1 MIAKTLALVVR
12 ALRVDVRDVRSHLFR
27 GALAAIILWFL
38 TTVTAASWMASA
50 PGLQLFRSVVWLNY
64 WFITVAGASY
74 FASAITEEKEE
85 RSLSLLKMADIGPV
99 SILLGKWIPRL
110 IGAILLVLVQIPFT
124 SLAVTLGGVLWQQIA
139 AAYVALLAHLFFV
152 GNLGLLASVLF
163 SRTSYATSAMV
174 VLLIGWH
181 IGPFILGETAAGLP
195 GDHWL
200 VFLLRAALDQTGR
213 FFGEMLAWKRLNE
226 TMASTFQD
234 GVLTFQVI
242 SNLVA
247 GILTGLLAWG
257 IFEPCTR
264 NEVEPLEESPF
275 WSKVRHWGRRGR
287 NRRVWSWPIV
297 WKDFYYVGGGPV
309 SNLIKFC
316 AYFAFMAGITL
327 LFAWDSTWRWK
338 DFGAIFFLWSLF
350 FLVVETALLAAR
362 VFRDELQRKTWASL
376 TLLPAPLPEIL
387 YAKLAGSLLALL
399 PVIACLT
406 LGALAMREELVKVLS
421 EVLSD
426 PEGVIFFCYFWLQV
440 LLGIHISTYL
450 SIAARWAVWPV
461 AIALGGFLTVML
473 NMMTFG
479 CIFAMGGPGGGAG
492 EDIAAFLLCLLSGGL
507 IVIFHLGI
515 GFKLGRLAAED

>member
-316 AYFAFMAGITL
+316 AYFTFMAGITL

-338 DFGAIFFLWSLF
+338 NFGAIFFLWSLF

-406 LGALAMREELVKVLS
+406 IGALAMGEDLFEGLS
-421 EVLSD
+421 HIFSD
-426 PEGVIFFCYFWLQV
+426 PEGILFFCYFWLQV

-492 EDIAAFLLCLLSGGL
+492 EDIAAFLLCVLSGGL
-507 IVIFHLGI
+507 IVIAHLMI